1 MKLYYS
7 PGACS
12 LASHIALEETQL
24 PYTTVKVELGSKRT
38 ADGGDYLAI
47 NEKGYVPTLVLD
59 NGGVLTENAIVLQYI
74 ADQNPGT
81 DLAPAHGTFARYRL
95 GEWLNFIASEIH
107 KGFGPL
113 WNAMSSDEVKEA
125 ARRNLAKRFAYV
137 EKRVASTPYLMG
149 DTFTIADA
157 YLFVLMNWTDH
168 LGVDLTPFP
177 NLRDFRARIKTRPA
191 VQKAMRD
198 EGLSA

>member
-12 LASHIALEETQL
+12 LASHIALEEAQL
-24 PYTTVKVELGSKRT
+24 PYTTVKVDLGSKRT

-59 NGGVLTENAIVLQYI
+59 NGGALTENAIVLQYI

-113 WNAMSSDEVKEA
+113 WNAMNPDEVKET

-137 EKRVASTPYLMG
+137 EKRLASTPYLMG
-149 DTFTIADA
+149 DIFTIADA
-157 YLFVLMNWTDH
+157 YLFVLVNWTDH

-177 NLRDFRARIKTRPA
+177 SLRDFRARIKARPA

-198 EGLSA
+198 EGLAV